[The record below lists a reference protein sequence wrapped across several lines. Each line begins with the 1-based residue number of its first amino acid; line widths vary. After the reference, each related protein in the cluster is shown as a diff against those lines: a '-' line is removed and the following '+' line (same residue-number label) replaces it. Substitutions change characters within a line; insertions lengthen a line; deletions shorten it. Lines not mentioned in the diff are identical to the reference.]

1 MATSGGSPV
10 SGAFV
15 IACDTIIGTI
25 AGGLVVLVFYPLT
38 LCAFGIKSAVRT
50 MRPHLVSH
58 RNPHI
63 TGTH

>member
-1 MATSGGSPV
+1 MAPSGSSPV
-10 SGAFV
+10 SHILVASV
-15 IACDTIIGTI
+15 DALIGTI

-38 LCAFGIKSAVRT
+38 LCALGVKAAVRT

-63 TGTH
+63 SSN